1 MTNKI
6 KVGFFVLIGAGVLAV
21 AIVILGK
28 IDIRPGYTFNIIF
41 DDISGLT
48 TDSPVKIAG
57 VKVGK
62 VLSFEITTEGK
73 AMVTV
78 WLDRKYKIH
87 HGCIA
92 RVVSTG
98 VIGTKYLQITTGGV
112 EAPLVKNGEVI
123 KGLSSVSIE
132 EILESLKPATGEEPL
147 GEILRGAI
155 ENIRSITGKIDMGIE
170 NENDIK
176 DIVKNIR
183 NFTETLRKRRGDL
196 DRALDEFPE
205 LIESAKQAFE
215 GIQELADKLSDS
227 EGTFGTLVND
237 KEVAGEVKETVS
249 NLRRA
254 TDSAKKVLGRMTG
267 FKTLWDYKLDYNTDD
282 GKYRNDLGIKIMP
295 KESKFYYFG
304 VSNIKEKA
312 GATYDMATSSDQASG
327 QKISSFNAYLGKTF
341 GRVTIYGGL
350 LRSSGGLGFSV
361 KPFRFLE
368 LNSEVYRFDRKLA
381 GGTKPW
387 VDVTARIRL
396 ANWLYANLGAGDV
409 LEEKDLRAGLNL
421 VYDDEDLP
429 YLFGLGSL
437 ATATPK

>member
-6 KVGFFVLIGAGVLAV
+6 RVGLFVLIGASVLAV
-21 AIVILGK
+21 VIVILGK
-28 IDIRPGYTFNIIF
+28 INIRPGYRFNIIF

-48 TDSPVKIAG
+48 TDSPVRIAG
-57 VKVGK
+57 VQVGK
-62 VLSFEITTEGK
+62 VLSFEITKDGK

-78 WLDRKYKIH
+78 RIDQKYRIY
-87 HGCIA
+87 HGCTV

-98 VIGTKYLQITTGGV
+98 VIGTKYLQITTGGIDK
-112 EAPLVKNGEVI
+112 PLIKDGEVI
-123 KGLSSVSIE
+123 MGLSSVSIE

-147 GEILRGAI
+147 GEVLRGAI

-170 NENDIK
+170 DENDIK
-176 DIVKNIR
+176 NIVKNIR
-183 NFTETLRKRRGDL
+183 SFTDTLRKRRGDL
-196 DRALDEFPE
+196 DRALDRFPE
-205 LIESAKQAFE
+205 LIESAQQAFE

-237 KEVAGEVKETVS
+237 KKVAGEVKETVS
-249 NLRRA
+249 NLKRA
-254 TDSAKKVLGRMTG
+254 TDSAHKVLNRMTG

-295 KESKFYYFG
+295 QENKFYYLG
-304 VSNIKEKA
+304 VSNIKEKS
-312 GATYDMATSSDQASG
+312 GATYDMATSSAPAAG

-350 LRSSGGLGFSV
+350 LRSSGGFGFSLKPV
-361 KPFRFLE
+361 KFLS
-368 LNSEVYRFDRKLA
+368 LNSEVYRFDRKVA
-381 GGTKPW
+381 SGTKPW
-387 VDVTARIRL
+387 VDVTARIRF
-396 ANWLYANLGAGDV
+396 ASWLYANLGAGDV
-409 LEEKDLRAGLNL
+409 LEGKDMRVGLNF

-437 ATATPK
+437 ATSMPK